1 MIASLLIS
9 AALASPC
16 EPSTVLSLESAAA
29 SATQAFAALD
39 LDAFERARDES
50 MVLLPCLEEPIT
62 ASAASGYYRVLAMD
76 AFIAQDL
83 EGAEAAFG
91 SLRDAYP
98 GYRLSSNVAPR
109 NHPLRVRFD
118 AAAIRVWA
126 QPIEVAVPLEATL
139 LIHGRHR
146 LTLPTDR
153 PAIAQL
159 LDSEGAVS
167 WTQHLA
173 VGDDLP
179 EYEAAPDNMR
189 VAYLEQRVIMAP
201 PHRYPYELA
210 ASSGVLLIASG
221 TMHVLAASSRREFED
236 PSTPYS
242 ELASVRGRTNGL
254 NVGQVVTG
262 VAGLALGTVAVVR
275 W

>member
-1 MIASLLIS
+1 MIASLLFS

-83 EGAEAAFG
+83 DGAEAAFG

-98 GYRLSSNVAPR
+98 GYRLSSSV
-109 NHPLRVRFD
+109 
-118 AAAIRVWA
+118 
-126 QPIEVAVPLEATL
+126 EATL

-221 TMHVLAASSRREFED
+221 TMHVLAASSHREFED